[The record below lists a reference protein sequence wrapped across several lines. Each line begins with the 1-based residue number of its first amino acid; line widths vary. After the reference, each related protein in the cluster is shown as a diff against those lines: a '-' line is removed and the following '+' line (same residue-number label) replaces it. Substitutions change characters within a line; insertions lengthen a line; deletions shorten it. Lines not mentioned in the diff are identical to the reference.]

1 MKKKNTARDNVN
13 LFFSAFLIIAYIVCG
28 YFFSSFAGTLAGAVA
43 QSVVTVA
50 IVAVFGLLIFYA
62 TRVGEGK
69 TVKRLSIVTLVL
81 LDLPTLYI
89 ILAFV
94 ISALPFHR
102 ELVEAPLVA
111 YMAALAFGY
120 GVPYTFISGFETVS
134 DEEESEAVEEETTAV
149 EGGIEEELSE
159 AEPVAAEQSYEPD
172 ADEIVVE
179 GTAVIENIDEYVS
192 EDEETEDPEE

>member
-13 LFFSAFLIIAYIVCG
+13 LFFSAFLIIAYIICG

-43 QSVVTVA
+43 QNAVTVA
-50 IVAVFGLLIFYA
+50 IVAVFGLLVFYA

-89 ILAFV
+89 LLAFV
-94 ISALPFHR
+94 IPALPFHN
-102 ELVEAPLVA
+102 ELVTAPVVA
-111 YMAALAFGY
+111 FMAALAFGY

-134 DEEESEAVEEETTAV
+134 DEAETEPVAEEITAV

-159 AEPVAAEQSYEPD
+159 AEPAAVEQSYEPD
-172 ADEIVVE
+172 TDEIVVE
-179 GTAVIENIDEYVS
+179 GTAVIDNIDEYVA
-192 EDEETEDPEE
+192 ENDDTEE

>member
-13 LFFSAFLIIAYIVCG
+13 LFFSAFLILAYIICG

-43 QSVVTVA
+43 QNAVTAA
-50 IVAVFGLLIFYA
+50 IVAVFGLLVFYA

-89 ILAFV
+89 LLAFV
-94 ISALPFHR
+94 IPALPFHN
-102 ELVEAPLVA
+102 ELVTAPVVA
-111 YMAALAFGY
+111 FMAALAFGY

-134 DEEESEAVEEETTAV
+134 DEAETEPVAEEITAV

-159 AEPVAAEQSYEPD
+159 AEPAAAEQSYEPD
-172 ADEIVVE
+172 TDEIVVE
-179 GTAVIENIDEYVS
+179 GTAVIDNIDEYVA
-192 EDEETEDPEE
+192 ENDDTEE

>member
-13 LFFSAFLIIAYIVCG
+13 LFFSAFLILAYIICG

-43 QSVVTVA
+43 QNAVTVA
-50 IVAVFGLLIFYA
+50 IVAVFGLLVFYA

-89 ILAFV
+89 LLAFV
-94 ISALPFHR
+94 IPALPFHN
-102 ELVEAPLVA
+102 ELVTAPVVA
-111 YMAALAFGY
+111 FMAALAFGY

-134 DEEESEAVEEETTAV
+134 DEAEEADVAEEITAV

-159 AEPVAAEQSYEPD
+159 AEPAAAEQSYEPD
-172 ADEIVVE
+172 TDEIVVE
-179 GTAVIENIDEYVS
+179 GTAVIDNIDEYVAE
-192 EDEETEDPEE
+192 EDDTEE